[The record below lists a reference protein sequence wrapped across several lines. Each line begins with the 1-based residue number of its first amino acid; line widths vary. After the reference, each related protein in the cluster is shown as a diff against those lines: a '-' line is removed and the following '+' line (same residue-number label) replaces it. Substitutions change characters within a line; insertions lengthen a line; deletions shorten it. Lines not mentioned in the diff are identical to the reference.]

1 MYQQYQQQPPPQALG
16 GQANGS
22 SQNRD
27 AVDPIV
33 ARQLYRNELA
43 TLTFNSKPIITS
55 LTIAAGDNVSV
66 CKVIVQTIEERLR
79 TAPPNQKLP
88 TLYLIDSIIKNVGG
102 PY

>member
-1 MYQQYQQQPPPQALG
+1 MYQQYQQQQQQQPQPHHQAHG
-16 GQANGS
+16 GQPNGS
-22 SQNRD
+22 AQNQE

-66 CKVIVQTIEERLR
+66 SKVIVQTIEERLR
-79 TAPPNQKLP
+79 TVSTFLS
-88 TLYLIDSIIKNVGG
+88 LS
-102 PY
+102 